1 MLRKPEEGEA
11 AISKICGSTSWQEV
25 WPAHIQPMPYLRFN
39 LAHGYLANRNWIEA
53 LRHIVPVC
61 LVSDPIL
68 FHSQSHPILVG
79 RLYMM
84 LYILEQAIERAIEQE
99 DRDGPAGPTRVAG
112 LQLPLIYMHCLLKL
126 MENVSKSH
134 GDDSTLG
141 KAVQYSCVEQIAL
154 LNDTAKAYGEHQM
167 TSLASWMTGPLHEPA
182 QAAQNNL
189 LFWAG
194 IR

>member
-11 AISKICGSTSWQEV
+11 AISKICGSTSWEEV
-25 WPAHIQPMPYLRFN
+25 CPEHIQPMPHLRFN
-39 LAHGYLANRNWIEA
+39 LAHGYLANQNWIKA

-68 FHSQSHPILVG
+68 FSSRSHPIPVS

-84 LYILEQAIERAIEQE
+84 IYILLHVIEQE
-99 DRDGPAGPTRVAG
+99 DRDGPETPTHVAG
-112 LQLPLIYMHCLLKL
+112 LQLSIIHKQCLLCL
-126 MENVSKSH
+126 MENVSRSH

-141 KAVQYSCVEQIAL
+141 KAARYSCAEQTAL
-154 LNDTAKAYGEHQM
+154 LNKTAKAFGEQQK
-167 TSLASWMTGPLHEPA
+167 TSLVSWMTGPLLEVA
-182 QAAQNNL
+182 QVEQRKL
-189 LFWAG
+189 LIWAG